1 MMYKAKGTKDKQRQ
15 SHEVDQAKF
24 NQSNRNRAGSNTVY
38 LSQNA
43 AAENRDGEGEQSQQ
57 ETPRMKNEEDL
68 PYRQLES
75 RASH

>member
-1 MMYKAKGTKDKQRQ
+1 MYKAKGTKDKQRQ
-15 SHEVDQAKF
+15 SHEVDQVEF
-24 NQSNRNRAGSNTVY
+24 NQSSRNKAGSNNIY

-43 AAENRDGEGEQSQQ
+43 AAETRDGEGEQSQQ
-57 ETPRMKNEEDL
+57 ETPRMKNEGDL